1 MHSGHA
7 SAVEVLVQIGDHAR
21 EQSLLAL
28 SYDMSLRNTFSRAS
42 VTGETALTMS
52 ENDRR
57 ELARSALQQ
66 LEGFDPDSDKAGEHA
81 MQRILQP
88 LFALSGYRLRAEAVQ
103 RDQLRFDLV
112 GENIIGGDDRILVD
126 FKFTKS
132 KTGRFVPQTI
142 LDFVEQLPPD
152 DQTRVIVIG
161 NTALPEPSNHVYRR
175 EFGPQLE
182 LWSFDDIRESFQTIL
197 LDQGDHD
204 NKLVAIL
211 IDFLDKL
218 ALGIADAE
226 IELRQVE
233 WRDLERM
240 IGHVLRELGYA
251 VTVTNSSHDGGRDI
265 IVADVNAQPMG
276 IYNIEVKHWTE
287 KCVGEREVRRLLEV
301 SLQEKRDGA
310 LMLATS
316 GVGPTGLRV
325 RTESMIDYLR
335 FGRDSKIMLTCR
347 SFARR
352 RAGLWAA
359 PRPFKTFLVEQTL

>member
-1 MHSGHA
+1 
-7 SAVEVLVQIGDHAR
+7 
-21 EQSLLAL
+21 
-28 SYDMSLRNTFSRAS
+28 MSLRNTFRRTS

-52 ENDRR
+52 ANDRR

-66 LEGFDPDSDKAGEHA
+66 LQCFDSDSDRAGEQA

-88 LFALSGYRLRAEAVQ
+88 LFALSGYRLRAEAVH

-112 GENIIGGDDRILVD
+112 GENLVGGDDRVLVD

-132 KTGRFVPQTI
+132 MTGRSVPQTI
-142 LDFVEQLPPD
+142 LEFVEQLSPD

-161 NTALPEPSNHVYRR
+161 NRAFPEPSIRLYRQQ
-175 EFGPQLE
+175 FGPRLE
-182 LWSFDDIRESFQTIL
+182 LWSFDDIRESFQTML
-197 LDQGDHD
+197 LDQDQHD
-204 NKLVAIL
+204 STLVAIL

-218 ALGIADAE
+218 ALGIAEAE
-226 IELRQVE
+226 VELRQVE

-276 IYNIEVKHWTE
+276 VYNIEVKHWTE

-316 GVGPTGLRV
+316 GVAPTGLQV
-325 RTESMIDYLR
+325 RTESMVDYLR
-335 FGRDSKIMLTCR
+335 FGRDCKIMLTCR